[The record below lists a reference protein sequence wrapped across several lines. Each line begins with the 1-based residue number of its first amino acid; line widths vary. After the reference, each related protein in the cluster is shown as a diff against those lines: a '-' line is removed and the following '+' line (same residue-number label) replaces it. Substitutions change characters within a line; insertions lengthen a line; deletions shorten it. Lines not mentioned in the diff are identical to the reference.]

1 MKLLG
6 TAGLWFRLAHGDG
19 AAVLLGA
26 AALVLTAILGLVWLS
41 GARAARR
48 FNAAV
53 DGYPEREIE
62 RERHG
67 KEPQKARGV
76 FTPRGA
82 LPKGS
87 TSRW

>member
-6 TAGLWFRLAHGDG
+6 AAGLWFWLAHGDS
-19 AAVLLGA
+19 AVVLLGA
-26 AALVLTAILGLVWLS
+26 AALVLTAIFGLVWLS
-41 GARAARR
+41 GARATRR
-48 FNAAV
+48 FSAAV
-53 DGYPEREIE
+53 DAYAEREIE
-62 RERHG
+62 RERRG

-87 TSRW
+87 TSRR